1 MNIEFEISLIVED
14 LGIRYVHL
22 TDGYE
27 LNNILPKLARK
38 YEDFT
43 VNYVS
48 EGGHFTIDEATGRRS
63 ETSKV
68 QMMWCG
74 VTSFN
79 KDGQVEARN
88 ISDIIEAKKAKM
100 NAFVDAVNASGLFE
114 QLTKYTYQIVPIR
127 FDAVCACLITT
138 FDLITIGECV

>member
-114 QLTKYTYQIVPIR
+114 PLTRYDYQVIPIR
-127 FDAVCACLITT
+127 FDAVCCCLITT
-138 FDLITIGECV
+138 FNLTAKGECL